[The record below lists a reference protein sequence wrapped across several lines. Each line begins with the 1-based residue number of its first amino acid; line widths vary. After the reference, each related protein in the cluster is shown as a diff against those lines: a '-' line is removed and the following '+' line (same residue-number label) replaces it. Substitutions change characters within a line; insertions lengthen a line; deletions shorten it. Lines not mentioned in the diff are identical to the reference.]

1 VKHGSRRHD
10 CSRIGR
16 LCLVAAATAI
26 CAIVVGAPASAL
38 PDIALHGS
46 VSVSIKGSGTVTSS
60 PPGIDCSDSCS
71 NSFVSNDDPANYDPV
86 SLTATPDSGWEFA
99 DWGGD
104 CSGGGGCT
112 IDPIEP
118 GGSYSVTATF
128 AFVIPAEFALAVSI
142 IGKGRVTT
150 TPAGIDCVQACSGAF
165 ATDSSVTLTATPFPG
180 WSFAGW
186 SGSCGGTGACSVTMG
201 GPRAVT
207 ATFAAPETSYAL
219 AVAADGGVVTSDIE
233 GINCGQVCTT
243 SYGIGVGLTLT
254 AQGSPVTWGGACPP
268 GGATC
273 GLTMDGPKAVAAQIS
288 GAPLSRAPLAVA
300 VAGKGSIAGAGG
312 AIQCGSVCGA
322 VFPVGARAELAATP
336 DAGWLFAGWR
346 FGACTGV
353 SRTCAITMTGAR
365 TATATFVEVGT
376 VFPVA
381 VTKAGQGRVRSRP
394 SGIDCGAGCSGSF
407 EAGSTV
413 TLETVPVKGWK
424 FVRWSGSCTGSRT
437 TCVLGMDGPKS
448 VSATFGRIADQKA
461 PTVKALPS
469 TGEPGRVARLRY
481 GVRDAS
487 GKSREWASIFR
498 GAKRLATVRG
508 TLDDIDAEA
517 LFYVLSWRVPRALK
531 PQTLRFCVW
540 AVDPSGNR
548 SKPSCAPLH
557 IT

>member
-1 VKHGSRRHD
+1 MKHGSRQRY

-26 CAIVVGAPASAL
+26 SAIIVGAPASAL
-38 PDIALHGS
+38 PDVVLHGS
-46 VSVSIKGSGTVTSS
+46 VSVSISGGGRVTSS
-60 PPGIDCSDSCS
+60 PPGIDCPDGCS
-71 NSFVSNDDPANYDPV
+71 NSFVSNDDPPNYQPV
-86 SLTATPDSGWEFA
+86 SLTATPEPGWEFA
-99 DWGGD
+99 EWGGD

-112 IDPIEP
+112 IDPIER
-118 GGSYSVTATF
+118 GLSYSATATF
-128 AFVIPAEFALAVSI
+128 SPARPAEFALAVSI

-150 TPAGIDCVQACSGAF
+150 TPAGIDCAQACSGSF
-165 ATDSSVTLTATPFPG
+165 AADSSVTLTAIPFPG
-180 WSFAGW
+180 WSLAGW
-186 SGSCGGTGACSVTMG
+186 SGSCSGTGACSVTMA
-201 GPRAVT
+201 GPRTVT
-207 ATFAAPETSYAL
+207 ATFAPPETAYAL
-219 AVAADGGVVTSDIE
+219 AVAADGGGVTSDID

-243 SYGIGVGLTLT
+243 SYGVGVRLTLT
-254 AQGSPVTWGGACPP
+254 AQESPVTWGGACSS

-273 GLTMDGPKAVAAQIS
+273 GLTMDGPKAVTAQIR

-300 VAGKGSIAGAGG
+300 ASGKGSITGAGG
-312 AIQCGSVCGA
+312 AIQCGSACAA
-322 VFPVGARAELAATP
+322 VVPVGARVELTATP

-353 SRTCAITMTGAR
+353 SRTCAITMTGAS

-376 VFPVA
+376 AFPVA

-413 TLETVPVKGWK
+413 TLETTPVKGWK

-481 GVRDAS
+481 RVRDAS

-498 GAKRLATVRG
+498 GTKRLGTVRG
-508 TLDDIDAEA
+508 TLDGIDPEA
-517 LFYVLSWRVPRALK
+517 LFYVLSWPVPRALK

-540 AVDPSGNR
+540 AVDPSDNR
-548 SKPSCAPLH
+548 SKPSCARLE